1 MVYQTSSSFFL
12 PSKDMIDHDDDNGDG
27 DDGVA
32 NFNANAE
39 ADQRSD
45 ADSKTFGSPCVLPR
59 NISW

>member
-1 MVYQTSSSFFL
+1 MTDGIPNWLQFFL
-12 PSKDMIDHDDDNGDG
+12 PSKDMIDHDDDNGDDG

-45 ADSKTFGSPCVLPR
+45 ADSKTLAPR
-59 NISW
+59 VFYQET

>member
-1 MVYQTSSSFFL
+1 
-12 PSKDMIDHDDDNGDG
+12 MIDHDDDNGDDGDDG

-45 ADSKTFGSPCVLPR
+45 ADSKTLAPR
-59 NISW
+59 VFYQET